1 LNHETAEPLVLT
13 NPHFFAPTERV
24 SITSTPT
31 REQDVIALFHQLV
44 AGGVIRGL
52 NVMSTNERFTYDGL
66 FKIAFDLSADIY
78 TFDET
83 KNPLGVTPEVVEA
96 LNGRVTDPRVLEY
109 KYSLDGLIEDFD
121 SQDKNIKDIDLC
133 IVWSTGTT
141 YKQRYGITSLL
152 LPENSDQRQYHGI
165 THVLTD
171 LDTSSKHCDLIV
183 LSELIEFLNDRD
195 KALELQRE
203 KYD

>member
-1 LNHETAEPLVLT
+1 MTFKPFDPLE
-13 NPHFFAPTERV
+13 FK
-24 SITSTPT
+24 STKVT
-31 REQDVIALFHQLV
+31 DAAL
-44 AGGVIRGL
+44 
-52 NVMSTNERFTYDGL
+52 
-66 FKIAFDLSADIY
+66 
-78 TFDET
+78 
-83 KNPLGVTPEVVEA
+83 
-96 LNGRVTDPRVLEY
+96 TDPRVLEY

-183 LSELIEFLNDRD
+183 LSELIELLNDRD
-195 KALELQRE
+195 EALELQRE

>member
-1 LNHETAEPLVLT
+1 L
-13 NPHFFAPTERV
+13 
-24 SITSTPT
+24 
-31 REQDVIALFHQLV
+31 
-44 AGGVIRGL
+44 
-52 NVMSTNERFTYDGL
+52 
-66 FKIAFDLSADIY
+66 
-78 TFDET
+78 
-83 KNPLGVTPEVVEA
+83 
-96 LNGRVTDPRVLEY
+96 
-109 KYSLDGLIEDFD
+109 
-121 SQDKNIKDIDLC
+121 
-133 IVWSTGTT
+133 
-141 YKQRYGITSLL
+141 LL